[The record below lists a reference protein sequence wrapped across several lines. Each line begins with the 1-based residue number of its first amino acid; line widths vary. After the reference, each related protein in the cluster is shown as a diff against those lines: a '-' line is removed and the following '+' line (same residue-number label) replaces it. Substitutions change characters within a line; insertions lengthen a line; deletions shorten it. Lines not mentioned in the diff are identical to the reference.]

1 MILTLKQRLMLT
13 LRRLKPLL
21 WMGLGLALAFIPMLA
36 TPQAGVAQVTQ
47 PLSIAPTPIAQTP
60 GRSITPGTAN
70 TADTTWRTVYQLL
83 PTLPQENYYI
93 SRDTNDVATDNT
105 LVGRIVQYHMNVQQ
119 RSPFFRLD
127 WKLTLADYLRV
138 NEGINTSSYPGA
150 NTLEENP
157 LEGDRQAIAALS
169 RAQRD
174 ELVEVL
180 VILFNPNYISNLQ
193 ATPIHDLS
201 SPTPTPSTPTAP
213 PPSSLPSLPQP
224 GDAQLLAP

>member
-1 MILTLKQRLMLT
+1 MLTLKQRLMPT
-13 LRRLKPLL
+13 LRRLRPLL
-21 WMGLGLALAFIPMLA
+21 WMGLGLALAFMPMLA
-36 TPQAGVAQVTQ
+36 TPQAGVAQVIH
-47 PLSIAPTPIAQTP
+47 PAPIAQTP
-60 GRSITPGTAN
+60 GRSITPRTAN

-83 PTLPQENYYI
+83 PTLPQENHYI
-93 SRDTNDVATDNT
+93 SQDTNDVATDNT

-150 NTLEENP
+150 NTLDENP

-193 ATPIHDLS
+193 ATPTYDLS
-201 SPTPTPSTPTAP
+201 SPNPSTPSTPTAP